1 MTPAYFNPAPEP
13 DTETQYRRGGKVN
26 KMQKLSVAK
35 KMPRKF
41 GEGGPTKP
49 AVQAGKNPVKQ
60 PSPPELVKEAAKL
73 KQEAYDKKA
82 MELGTTPKPLGHK
95 KGGTVKKVR
104 KFADGGETDANND
117 KDVSA
122 THRFMEKDPDVYARA
137 RKFVESGSGETKKF
151 ATPKAKAGSQ
161 SSSVS
166 KTSRNPNPVSYP
178 KSATG
183 KDSSSYRDEGRRMT
197 DNQAAGDKQTS
208 DDGLD
213 VNSRFKKSFSNFG
226 KNLFTTPGGYNV
238 SKFAKGGKVSDATA
252 SKDKLKSTKG
262 YAKGGNVDSTVVKG
276 SYTQGPKR
284 VSDDKTNAKSSYLQG
299 KQNPDRSVITKF
311 AKGGKVSDASASKD
325 RLKPTKGYAKGGMAR
340 GYGISKVTNRTKV
353 C

>member
-1 MTPAYFNPAPEP
+1 MRPSYFDPAAQP

-41 GEGGPTKP
+41 GEGGVANPTDKMTPDMRAKMKAEADAAKTDADQTGAMKKFYENQNRLGPRP
-49 AVQAGKNPVKQ
+49 APVK
-60 PSPPELVKEAAKL
+60 
-73 KQEAYDKKA
+73 KA
-82 MELGTTPKPLGHK
+82 

-104 KFADGGETDANND
+104 KFADGGETDASD

-161 SSSVS
+161 SSSAS
-166 KTSRNPNPVSYP
+166 KTSGNPNPVSYP
-178 KSATG
+178 KSAASKG
-183 KDSSSYRDEGRRMT
+183 SSSYSNEGRRMT

-213 VNSRFKKSFSNFG
+213 VNSRLKKAFSNFDM
-226 KNLFTTPGGYNV
+226 GYLTRPN
-238 SKFAKGGKVSDATA
+238 KALYKKGGKVSDATA

-284 VSDDKTNAKSSYLQG
+284 VADDKTNAKSSYLQA
-299 KQNPDRSVITKF
+299 KQNPDRSEVKKF

-325 RLKPTKGYAKGGMAR
+325 KLKPTKGYAKGGMAR